1 MADEYV
7 ALLSDAD
14 AHLLNEMSKKLS
26 EMSNQLDPVVDAL
39 WDRANASHGLSDK
52 DDLVAINDMM
62 SNIESCIGDA
72 VSYIDRLLENYLFFA
87 LSSEWLIHLCNGYRD
102 RFEERMAQ
110 YL

>member
-39 WDRANASHGLSDK
+39 
-52 DDLVAINDMM
+52 
-62 SNIESCIGDA
+62 
-72 VSYIDRLLENYLFFA
+72 
-87 LSSEWLIHLCNGYRD
+87 
-102 RFEERMAQ
+102 
-110 YL
+110 

>member
-1 MADEYV
+1 MDDNRIV
-7 ALLSDAD
+7 GLSRDDAL
-14 AHLLNEMSKKLS
+14 LLNEMSKKLS

-72 VSYIDRLLENYLFFA
+72 VSYIDRLLENYL
-87 LSSEWLIHLCNGYRD
+87 LKD
-102 RFEERMAQ
+102 RKKEE
-110 YL
+110 

>member
-26 EMSNQLDPVVDAL
+26 EMSDQLDPVVDAL
-39 WDRANASHGLSDK
+39 LDRANASHGLSDK

-62 SNIESCIGDA
+62 SNIESFIGDA
-72 VSYIDRLLENYLFFA
+72 VSYIDCLLENYL
-87 LSSEWLIHLCNGYRD
+87 LKD
-102 RFEERMAQ
+102 RKKEE
-110 YL
+110 